1 MKILT
6 YKKIAANFSP
16 WSPVYC
22 DVAQAVINFI
32 SLERFEVI
40 HIGST
45 SFNVGGKGIIDLAL
59 LYRSNELALATQH
72 LLTLGFQDQI
82 NAKPFPKERPRKDGA
97 VNVNGKEY
105 YFHIHVIANKCDEH
119 KELLRYKNY
128 MLDNANARKAY
139 EDSKKIILSEGF
151 INQDVY
157 GKKKSPF
164 VKAVLKKLNTKTY

>member
-6 YKKIAANFSP
+6 YKKIVANFSP

-45 SFNVGGKGIIDLAL
+45 SFKVGGKGIIDLAL
-59 LYRSNELALATQH
+59 LYKSNELALATQH
-72 LLTLGFQDQI
+72 LSTLGFQDQI
-82 NAKPFPKERPRKDGA
+82 NIKPFPAERPRKDGA
-97 VNVNGKEY
+97 VNMNGKEY
-105 YFHIHVIANKCDEH
+105 YLHIHVIANECSEH
-119 KELLRYKNY
+119 HELLKYKNY
-128 MLDNANARKAY
+128 MLDNSTARKAY
-139 EDSKKIILSEGF
+139 EDSKKIIISDGF
-151 INQDVY
+151 TDQDVY

-164 VKAVLKKLNTKTY
+164 VKSVLNKMKS

>member
-6 YKKIAANFSP
+6 YKKLDANFSP
-16 WSPVYC
+16 WSPVYL

-45 SFNVGGKGIIDLAL
+45 SFKVGGKGIIDLTL
-59 LYRSNELALATQH
+59 LYKENELALATQH
-72 LLTLGFQDQI
+72 LSTLGFQDQI
-82 NAKPFPKERPRKDGA
+82 NLKPFPAERPRKDGA

-105 YFHIHVIANKCDEH
+105 FLHIHVIAHSCDEH
-119 KELLRYKNY
+119 KELVRYKNY
-128 MLDNANARKAY
+128 MLDNPTARTAY
-139 EDSKKIILSEGF
+139 ENSKKTIIFDGF
-151 INQDVY
+151 IDQDVY

-164 VKAVLKKLNTKTY
+164 VKSVLNKMKT